1 MRLFNMTIDTQ
12 PISLVINSY
21 LNLKTYS
28 ITCITFLDRI
38 VWQKLDQ
45 ACETGKMSKALW
57 MGHGW
62 VLHGAHGACA
72 HGTET

>member
-1 MRLFNMTIDTQ
+1 MTIDTQ

-28 ITCITFLDRI
+28 ITCIIFLDII

-45 ACETGKMSKALW
+45 TRESGKMFKALW

-62 VLHGAHGACA
+62 VLHGAHGACV
-72 HGTET
+72 HGIET